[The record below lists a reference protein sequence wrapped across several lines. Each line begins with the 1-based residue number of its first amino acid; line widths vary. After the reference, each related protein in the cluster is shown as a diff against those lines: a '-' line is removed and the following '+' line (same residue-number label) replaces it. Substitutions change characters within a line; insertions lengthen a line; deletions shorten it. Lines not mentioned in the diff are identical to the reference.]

1 MDYSV
6 AGLCVQ
12 KESENTSIIHVI
24 IAPKNEQ
31 EQPDCQLDTRWV

>member
-12 KESENTSIIHVI
+12 KESENTNIIHVI
-24 IAPKNEQ
+24 IAPEKRAGTARL
-31 EQPDCQLDTRWV
+31 PIRH